1 MVALLSQHTHVN
13 ILTQAL
19 AYALVICFFL
29 VSKHISNSTRVLDD
43 TQFLFSLFCAC
54 FSPLI

>member
-29 VSKHISNSTRVLDD
+29 VFKHISNSTRVLDD
-43 TQFLFSLFCAC
+43 A
-54 FSPLI
+54 